1 MTSIY
6 QRALGDDFDRLHPRV
21 QERFGFSSADGVA
34 HIGTG
39 IMDEITRGAAI
50 TVPFLMFGTTRNLLF
65 PEHGTGIPFTVANYA
80 YTDRFGR
87 ETITWHRTFDFP
99 ERQRCFDAT
108 MIYSDQRNSIV
119 DYLGTHQ
126 HVAAD
131 LNCWVDDE
139 GGMNFTSRDQRC
151 YEGPLRFWFPRPF
164 TGHATVREWWDG
176 DIDRYRIH
184 VDVTNP
190 ILGHILGYRGSFTD
204 RTVTIASPEEIPAA
218 ALPARQQERE

>member
-21 QERFGFSSADGVA
+21 QERFGFSSIDAVA

-39 IMDEITRGAAI
+39 VMDEITRGASI

-65 PEHGTGIPFTVANYA
+65 PEHGTAIPFTVANYA

-87 ETITWHRTFDFP
+87 ETVTWHRTFDFP
-99 ERQRCFDAT
+99 TRQRCFDAT
-108 MIYSDQRNSIV
+108 MIYSEQRDSIV

-139 GGMNFTSRDQRC
+139 GGMNFTSGDQRC
-151 YEGPLRFWFPRPF
+151 YEGPLRFRFPKPF

-184 VDVTNP
+184 VSVTNP

-204 RTVTIASPEEIPAA
+204 RTVTVASSEAIPTAA
-218 ALPARQQERE
+218 IPARQQERE